1 MKALLHCSYNVPIPS
16 LKRSAS
22 ASVPGG
28 EEGAFW
34 CKERG
39 TPSESRPRPLQ
50 AVKGVSVHEGLPGP
64 EICPRGSDHHPA
76 AVRTVS
82 VSGADGGD
90 AAGRPQ
96 LLPAQRGHA
105 HAFADA
111 AQACAAV
118 VPLGLGWLPGSR
130 VHIEM
135 LFHRPLVNGTVLLRE
150 GAAAVLHGE
159 GGAGKGTPP
168 CSPAGGGCD
177 GKGTPACSP
186 GTGGG
191 GGVGKGTPVC
201 STVGGGGTPWGSERG
216 EEVSFEKGLA

>member
-159 GGAGKGTPP
+159 GGSGEGHAAVLPGWRRLRREGDAGVLPRD
-168 CSPAGGGCD
+168 GGW
-177 GKGTPACSP
+177 
-186 GTGGG
+186 
-191 GGVGKGTPVC
+191 
-201 STVGGGGTPWGSERG
+201 WGSG
-216 EEVSFEKGLA
+216 EGDPGVLHGGRWGHAVGQ